1 MNAALFLFFCLVVYT
16 ITISVISVYLYKLRL
31 KSKKFDTGNIRKEVT
46 KSESQEIISEIAN
59 KDTKPKIK
67 LTEFSA

>member
-1 MNAALFLFFCLVVYT
+1 MNVALFLFFCLVVYT
-16 ITISVISVYLYKLRL
+16 IAISVISVYLYKLRL
-31 KSKKFDTGNIRKEVT
+31 KSKKFGTGNIRKEII

>member
-1 MNAALFLFFCLVVYT
+1 MNVALFLFFCLVVYT
-16 ITISVISVYLYKLRL
+16 IAISVISVYLYKLRL
-31 KSKKFDTGNIRKEVT
+31 KSKKYDTDNIRKEVT
-46 KSESQEIISEIAN
+46 KPESQEIISEIAN

>member
-16 ITISVISVYLYKLRL
+16 IAISVISVYLYKLRL
-31 KSKKFDTGNIRKEVT
+31 KSKKFDADNIRK
-46 KSESQEIISEIAN
+46 KIIKPESQKIISEIAN
-59 KDTKPKIK
+59 QDTKPKIK

>member
-1 MNAALFLFFCLVVYT
+1 MNVALFLFFCLVVYT
-16 ITISVISVYLYKLRL
+16 IAISVISVYLYKLRL
-31 KSKKFDTGNIRKEVT
+31 KSKKYDADNIRKKII

>member
-1 MNAALFLFFCLVVYT
+1 MNVALFLFFCFVVYT
-16 ITISVISVYLYKLRL
+16 ITISVISVYLDKLRL
-31 KSKKFDTGNIRKEVT
+31 KSKKFDADNIRKKII
-46 KSESQEIISEIAN
+46 KSESQKIISEIAN

>member
-16 ITISVISVYLYKLRL
+16 IAISVISVYLYKLRL
-31 KSKKFDTGNIRKEVT
+31 KNKKFDADNIRKEIT
-46 KSESQEIISEIAN
+46 ESESQEIISEIAN
-59 KDTKPKIK
+59 QDKKSKIK

>member
-1 MNAALFLFFCLVVYT
+1 LC
-16 ITISVISVYLYKLRL
+16 KLRL
-31 KSKKFDTGNIRKEVT
+31 KNKKFDADNIRKKII

>member
-1 MNAALFLFFCLVVYT
+1 MNVALFLFFCLVVYT
-16 ITISVISVYLYKLRL
+16 IAISVISVYLYKLRL
-31 KSKKFDTGNIRKEVT
+31 KSKKYDADNIRKEVT
-46 KSESQEIISEIAN
+46 ESESQKIIN

>member
-16 ITISVISVYLYKLRL
+16 IAISVISVYLYKLRL

>member
-1 MNAALFLFFCLVVYT
+1 MNAVLFLFFCFVVYT
-16 ITISVISVYLYKLRL
+16 IAISVISVYLYKLRL
-31 KSKKFDTGNIRKEVT
+31 KSKKFDTGNIRKEII

>member
-1 MNAALFLFFCLVVYT
+1 MNVALFLFFCLVVYT
-16 ITISVISVYLYKLRL
+16 IAISVISVYLYKLRL
-31 KSKKFDTGNIRKEVT
+31 KNKKFDADNIRKKII

>member
-1 MNAALFLFFCLVVYT
+1 MNVALFLLVYT
-16 ITISVISVYLYKLRL
+16 IAISVISVYLYKLRL
-31 KSKKFDTGNIRKEVT
+31 KNKKSDIDNIRKKIIE
-46 KSESQEIISEIAN
+46 SESQEIIN

>member
-1 MNAALFLFFCLVVYT
+1 MNVALFLFFCLVVYT
-16 ITISVISVYLYKLRL
+16 IAISVISVYLYKLRL
-31 KSKKFDTGNIRKEVT
+31 KSKKFDTGNIRKEII
-46 KSESQEIISEIAN
+46 KSESQKIISEIAN

>member
-1 MNAALFLFFCLVVYT
+1 MNIALFLFFCLVVYT
-16 ITISVISVYLYKLRL
+16 IAISVISVYLYKLRL
-31 KSKKFDTGNIRKEVT
+31 KIKKFDTGNIRKEVT

>member
-1 MNAALFLFFCLVVYT
+1 MNVALFLFFCLVVYT
-16 ITISVISVYLYKLRL
+16 IAISVISVYLYKLRL
-31 KSKKFDTGNIRKEVT
+31 KSKKFDADNIRKEVT
-46 KSESQEIISEIAN
+46 ESESQEIIN

>member
-16 ITISVISVYLYKLRL
+16 IAISVISVYLYKLRL
-31 KSKKFDTGNIRKEVT
+31 KIKKFDTGNIRKEVT